1 MNSRSFLEKVIVVDF
16 EFASPFVRH
25 AGEYGRKY
33 RYLTG
38 FRCLFEFVHKVHI
51 FVRVY
56 LDAGGSG
63 CLRRPKRGQY
73 FSDYPPRTSLL
84 FLSGPLLYSQP
95 RKRIL
100 CSCSLE
106 LAEADNILYVAD
118 RRDKFVNR
126 FMPVVSGSVEA
137 VEGEPGPVHLCPL
150 QRLFLRI
157 QKGVVLALGAPR
169 RPVLVPRPR
178 EPLLRLV
185 VANRDRVLDL
195 DSLTPVAPPFQ
206 EQNFVFVDPAPL
218 LGGGDDLLT
227 RLFHRSVRC

>member
-1 MNSRSFLEKVIVVDF
+1 MNSCSFLENIIVIYF
-16 EFASPFVRH
+16 EFVAALVRH
-25 AGEYGRKY
+25 AGEHGRKY
-33 RYLTG
+33 RYPTG

-56 LDAGGSG
+56 LDAGG
-63 CLRRPKRGQY
+63 RDVFVAQNAAQY

-100 CSCSLE
+100 CSCSLD
-106 LAEADNILYVAD
+106 LAGGDNILYVAD

-126 FMPVVSGSVEA
+126 FIPVISGSVEA

-150 QRLFLRI
+150 QRLLLRI
-157 QKGVVLALGAPR
+157 REGVIFALGTPR
-169 RPVLVPRPR
+169 CPVLVPQPR

-185 VANRDRVLDL
+185 IADRDRVLDL

-206 EQNFVFVDPAPL
+206 EQNLVFLRSSPAP
-218 LGGGDDLLT
+218 
-227 RLFHRSVRC
+227 RRRR